1 MPTIAELE
9 TAHNTAAAASVEKPT
24 EENKNKANDALAA
37 LNEARMAAAFKSDTG
52 AGRRRRK
59 TRKTRRSK
67 KSRRTRKSRR

>member
-9 TAHNTAAAASVEKPT
+9 TAHNTAAAASVANPT

-37 LNEARMAAAFKSDTG
+37 LISARMAAASKSDTG

-59 TRKTRRSK
+59 TRRGK

>member
-52 AGRRRRK
+52 AGRRRK
-59 TRKTRRSK
+59 TRKTRRGK
-67 KSRRTRKSRR
+67 KARRSTRKSRR